1 MVLRLDDLVFAALVL
16 ASLLGLLLRAVTK
29 RPATTV
35 AASSHTPRARS
46 PVGASAPAAGPPPA
60 PAESRQGL
68 RYGVILMTI
77 FGPVRRPE
85 PPSGA

>member
-1 MVLRLDDLVFAALVL
+1 VVLRLDDLVFAALVL
-16 ASLLGLLLRAVTK
+16 ASLLGLLLRAVTT
-29 RPATTV
+29 RPAATV
-35 AASSHTPRARS
+35 APSGHTPRTRS
-46 PVGASAPAAGPPPA
+46 PGVASAAAGGPPPA
-60 PAESRQGL
+60 PVESCRGL